1 MSYSLILTLGTSLL
15 LSGCS
20 LISQINKHTIDKPI
34 VEKEKTIEKRQKS
47 VVEQKPI
54 TIIEKKK
61 TEVKNLTTKPTNSSI
76 IKDKYSDYDLII
88 TDDPNKLEGNYS
100 LERGQISFAGA
111 RKDIIQSKLVIEK
124 LGVKDYGYYYNIK
137 VKDYPSNEYF
147 GIFTKKDGKYV
158 QKVISDNGEV
168 SYYDNIELI
177 HEDRRVK
184 LTINT
189 NQGKRIIIWNKVD
202 YIEDTKTLEG
212 AKKIYNQVCKANY
225 CE

>member
-1 MSYSLILTLGTSLL
+1 MSYSLILTLSSSLL
-15 LSGCS
+15 LSGCT
-20 LISQINKHTIDKPI
+20 LISQINELPVDKPI
-34 VEKEKTIEKRQKS
+34 EKKQKTI
-47 VVEQKPI
+47 VEQKPI
-54 TIIEKKK
+54 IKETKAK
-61 TEVKNLTTKPTNSSI
+61 VKNPTANPHSSSI
-76 IKDKYSDYDLII
+76 IKDKYNDYELTI
-88 TDDPNKLEGNYS
+88 TEDPNNLEGKYT

-124 LGVKDYGYYYNIK
+124 LGVKDFGYYYNIE
-137 VKDYPSNEYF
+137 VKGYPSNEYF
-147 GIFTKKDGKYV
+147 GIFTKKDGEYV

-177 HEDRRVK
+177 HEDKRVK

-202 YIEDTKTLEG
+202 HIEDTRVLEG